1 MWIFAVIS
9 AVLLLLLVGCW
20 ARMEQQRK
28 ISRGIRQDALILEES
43 RQKLREFALEQI
55 IQGNVPSFELL
66 EDYYRIYDLSFDSDA
81 FMLLTAK
88 IRRHPYGNDSE
99 SQMVAYAAVKEELSG
114 ILGLYAQL
122 NFVEADGILVCFFCE
137 PRVRMQPPSG
147 NHEALRQLVSQQC
160 QACAASL
167 MDHHQIDVIMAIGQY
182 DMGGFALHSNYL
194 TTKTL
199 LEQAMCSRWSGN
211 VVTSS
216 DELGRKT
223 DQEFAN
229 AQRLFYNCFVCF
241 QYEDAAE
248 HLFRMVQLRISDYYD
263 SFPEA
268 REVVAN
274 QLRFCTNMLEL
285 PLNVRLSL
293 PEGEYI
299 DIRELM
305 ASPDQEALHKNLQRY
320 FVGLGIHTTGSSVQ
334 AAPTTERVRRY
345 IQGNFTDPNIS
356 VSSIS
361 EKFHLNVSY
370 ISRQFKQEYGI
381 GVLEYIHKLR
391 IAKAKELMDQGLSP
405 NDIFPQVGY
414 TSRRAM
420 DTVFS
425 RYEGITP
432 RTYQSQMSA
441 EA

>member
-1 MWIFAVIS
+1 MWVFAVIS
-9 AVLLLLLVGCW
+9 AVLLLLLSRCIYIID
-20 ARMEQQRK
+20 QQRRSDACLQQDK
-28 ISRGIRQDALILEES
+28 ILLEGAQ
-43 RQKLREFALEQI
+43 QKLRDFALEQM
-55 IQGNVPSFELL
+55 IQGNVPSFERL
-66 EDYYRIYDLSFDSDA
+66 EDYYRIYDLKFESDA
-81 FMLLTAK
+81 FLLLTAK
-88 IRRHPYGNDSE
+88 IRRHPYGGDSDG
-99 SQMVAYAAVKEELSG
+99 QMVAYAAVKEELSG
-114 ILGLYAQL
+114 ILGLYAEL
-122 NFVEADGILVCFFCE
+122 NFVEVEGILVCFFCE

-167 MDHHQIDVIMAIGQY
+167 MDHHQVDVIMAIGKY
-182 DMGGFALHSNYL
+182 DLGGFALHTNFL
-194 TTKTL
+194 TTKAL
-199 LEQAMCSRWSGN
+199 MEQAMSSKWSGN
-211 VVTSS
+211 VVTGS
-216 DELGRKT
+216 DELSRKT
-223 DQEFAN
+223 DQEFTN

-248 HLFRMVQLRISDYYD
+248 HLFRMVQIRISDYYD
-263 SFPEA
+263 SFHEA

-285 PLNVRLSL
+285 PLNVRLTLS
-293 PEGEYI
+293 EGECI

-305 ASPDQEALHKNLQRY
+305 ASPDEETLHKNLQRY
-320 FVGLGIHTTGSSVQ
+320 FRGLGIHANGSSVQ
-334 AAPTTERVRRY
+334 AAPTTERVQRY
-345 IQGNFTDPNIS
+345 IQANYTDPNIS

-391 IAKAKELMDQGLSP
+391 IAKAKELMAQGISP
-405 NDIFPQVGY
+405 NDIYPQVGY

-432 RTYQSQMSA
+432 RTYQSQLSLDA
-441 EA
+441 